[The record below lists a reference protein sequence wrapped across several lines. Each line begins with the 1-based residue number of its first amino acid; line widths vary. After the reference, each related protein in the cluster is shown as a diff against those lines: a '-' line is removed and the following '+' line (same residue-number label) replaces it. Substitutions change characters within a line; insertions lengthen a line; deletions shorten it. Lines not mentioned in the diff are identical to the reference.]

1 MSDYDIREPDN
12 ENEWHISCYY
22 DDEKE
27 SLTLRECLALFEF
40 EIRFGLDASI
50 SLKGRRSKESER
62 T

>member
-1 MSDYDIREPDN
+1 MSDYYISEPDN
-12 ENEWHISCYY
+12 ENEWHILCYY
-22 DDEKE
+22 DDGKE

-50 SLKGRRSKESER
+50 SLKSRCRKESGR